1 MLNRNKEDRK
11 HEIRMT
17 LPKPTRKPVN
27 RGHAVQM
34 SKHVETLSKCV
45 GSFQFLQ
52 CVHSPVF
59 AFRLGIPSNFERK
72 PSSLSR
78 LCHTD
83 SIKFEYRE
91 LHEHSITFF
100 GHSRANKSLHLFQFP
115 FALDRPQTSTTRY
128 GLQVVISETTFVQ
141 TIDESD
147 SFLLTAVAEKKPSNF
162 QPQHGISL
170 CQVSALPDM
179 NADFVR

>member
-1 MLNRNKEDRK
+1 M
-11 HEIRMT
+11 
-17 LPKPTRKPVN
+17 
-27 RGHAVQM
+27 
-34 SKHVETLSKCV
+34 
-45 GSFQFLQ
+45 
-52 CVHSPVF
+52 HSPVF

-115 FALDRPQTSTTRY
+115 FALDRPRTSTTRY

-162 QPQHGISL
+162 QLQHGISL

-179 NADFVR
+179 NADFVRWDMSQFYNPNVRKKFTQVPP

>member
-34 SKHVETLSKCV
+34 SKHIETLSKCV

-59 AFRLGIPSNFERK
+59 AFRSGIPSNFERK
-72 PSSLSR
+72 PSPLSR

-91 LHEHSITFF
+91 QHEHSITFF
-100 GHSRANKSLHLFQFP
+100 GHSRANKSLHLFRFP
-115 FALDRPQTSTTRY
+115 FALDRPRTSTTRY

-147 SFLLTAVAEKKPSNF
+147 SFLLTAVAEKKTMKFSTATRNF
-162 QPQHGISL
+162 VMS
-170 CQVSALPDM
+170 SFRFA
-179 NADFVR
+179 